1 MFVPLGMFLVY
12 FEPVAHYRL
21 RGSVWPSSYC
31 CSRTCIGR
39 LCVSKTRELVSVGVG
54 QAWLHKLCVVMRPC
68 VCVGTRWAK
77 CEEHTL
83 ICLSLHVCIG
93 SIPLCPRGPRAA
105 DWYHLWRKTLATH
118 CCFKAP
124 ANCPSG
130 GSGFLPTDPIHHFSH
145 LRLFSRLLSLLK
157 LQTDCKL
164 ELCVSVCQ

>member
-1 MFVPLGMFLVY
+1 MFMPLGMFLVY
-12 FEPVAHYRL
+12 FESVAHYRL
-21 RGSVWPSSYC
+21 RDSVLAVLILLFPDKH
-31 CSRTCIGR
+31 RQT
-39 LCVSKTRELVSVGVG
+39 VSKTRELVSVGVG

-68 VCVGTRWAK
+68 VCVGTHWAK
-77 CEEHTL
+77 YEEHTF

-105 DWYHLWRKTLATH
+105 DWYHLWCKTLATH

-130 GSGFLPTDPIHHFSH
+130 GSGFLPTDPIHYFSH

-157 LQTDCKL
+157 LQTDYKL